1 MANRKQAVPPRAL
14 AVGDVVAA
22 PARVLGEWTAAQI
35 VRIHADTQT
44 VAVLELDWSGPE
56 PSSVGELG
64 AVVPLR
70 LSHHAWNGALSFCN
84 RAWILPRSH
93 KVIGSMALLHDEPSH
108 SYAFAWDLGDQLAR
122 QRRWDAGVR
131 EDPADAWTAEYTG
144 EAVNEFL
151 GRPAAPRAEVA
162 HLTVRDIDELDCARL
177 VRRFP
182 GVTRLQLYGRLG
194 LLTAAGEL
202 NRLTALTGVS
212 ISDLFGMTEEDVL
225 RPRCVP
231 QVESLDLYSVPA
243 AYASAMRRTW
253 RPEIPAGTYVSVL
266 RSRKPEW
273 VEENRNNPLRDWDGR
288 EHISAA
294 TYRRAVSEY
303 KATRK
308 AVFEAAEGPAE
319 GRSARMEEIGRAY
332 GEAFNR
338 LDRRAGFIETVER
351 EELFDVLDHIVK
363 EAEVHHG
370 PVPTAARDSLIS
382 GVEGVRDW

>member
-1 MANRKQAVPPRAL
+1 MPNGKQTVPPRPL

-35 VRIHADTQT
+35 VRIDADTRT
-44 VAVLELDWSGPE
+44 AAVLELDWSGPE

-64 AVVPLR
+64 AVAPLR
-70 LSHHAWNGALSFCN
+70 LSHHAWNGALSYCN
-84 RAWILPRSH
+84 HAWILPRSH
-93 KVIGSMALLHDEPSH
+93 KVIGSTALLHDAPSN
-108 SYAFAWDLGDQLAR
+108 SYASSWRLGDQLAR

-144 EAVNEFL
+144 AAVDEFL
-151 GRPAAPRAEVA
+151 SRPAAPRPEVA
-162 HLTVRDIDELDCARL
+162 HLTIRDIDALDCARL
-177 VRRFP
+177 VKRFP

-202 NRLTALTGVS
+202 NRLTALRGIG
-212 ISDLFGMTEEDVL
+212 ISDLFGMTGEDVL

-231 QVESLDLYSVPA
+231 QLESVDLYSVPA
-243 AYASAMRRTW
+243 AYASAMRSTW

-288 EHISAA
+288 EHIGAA
-294 TYRRAVSEY
+294 TYRRAVSQY

-308 AVFEAAEGPAE
+308 AVLQAAEGPADV
-319 GRSARMEEIGRAY
+319 RPARMEEIGRAY

-338 LDRRAGFIETVER
+338 LDRRSGFIETVER
-351 EELFDVLDHIVK
+351 EELFEALDHIVQ
-363 EAEVHHG
+363 EAEAHHG
-370 PVPTAARDSLIS
+370 PLPRAARDSLIS